1 MDQNY
6 LSQWLTLSELSA
18 LPSTVISK
26 LLRDFD
32 SLQAIV
38 DAPDLRVHGVSP
50 ELLTDIWRALRQP
63 VPPPHATRAL
73 LWGQQS
79 GNYIITRRD
88 SAYPPLLKEIADPPP
103 WLFVRGRPETLLTP
117 QVAIVGSRNCSVDGR
132 EAASLFAKD
141 LANRGFSI
149 CSGLARG
156 IDTAAHVSAC
166 KAMGSTVGVLGCGVD
181 KVYPASNFKLAQEI
195 CNAGAL
201 VSELPLGSAAR
212 AEHFPKRNRVI
223 SGMSLGVII
232 VEAAERSGS
241 LITARMAIE
250 QNREVFAVPGSI
262 RNPQSHGCHRM
273 IREGATLVCTPEQ
286 VVEQLR
292 SLVEFQIESL
302 GAPRVEPSPVE
313 PPLTMGDRV
322 PGKEEREVLQQIGY
336 DPVTVDDL
344 IERLN
349 MELPALHAILLRLEL
364 SGRIRCETGRY
375 ALS

>member
-6 LSQWLTLSELSA
+6 LSQWLTLSELSVV
-18 LPSTVISK
+18 SSSVISR

-38 DAPDLRVHGVSP
+38 DVPDLSEYGASP
-50 ELLTDIWRALRQP
+50 EMRTHIWRALGQA
-63 VPPPHATRAL
+63 VAPPHASRAL
-73 LWGQQS
+73 LWSQQQ

-88 SAYPPLLKEIADPPP
+88 TAYPPLLKEIADPPP
-103 WLFVRGRPETLLTP
+103 WLFVRGRPETLLLP

-132 EAASLFAKD
+132 EVAAMFARD
-141 LANRGFSI
+141 LASRGFSI

-166 KAMGSTVGVLGCGVD
+166 KAKAPTVGVLGCGVD
-181 KVYPASNFKLAQEI
+181 KVYPSSNFQLAQEI
-195 CNAGAL
+195 CNTGAL

-223 SGMSLGVII
+223 SGMSLGVIV

-241 LITARMAIE
+241 LITVRMAIE

-262 RNPQSHGCHRM
+262 RNPQSRGCHRM
-273 IREGATLVCTPEQ
+273 IREGAMLVDSPEQ

-302 GAPRVEPSPVE
+302 GAPRVERAADESPAA
-313 PPLTMGDRV
+313 TGDKIT
-322 PGKEEREVLQQIGY
+322 GKEEREVLQQIGY
-336 DPVTVDDL
+336 DPVTVDSL

-364 SGRIRCETGRY
+364 SGRIHCESGRY